1 MKKRTD
7 YMKKRILYLLLTLI
21 TIIAGLLSRKFA
33 VYFPSIVN
41 LYLGDVMYA
50 LMMYWLIG
58 MVFPK
63 KSFGSKAFFAI
74 VVCFCIEFSQMIEFE
89 WLKFV
94 RSTTLG
100 RLILG
105 RGFLISDLIAYLV
118 GASIGLVI
126 ENTLY
131 REK

>member
-1 MKKRTD
+1 MKK
-7 YMKKRILYLLLTLI
+7 KILYLLLALI

-33 VYFPSIVN
+33 DYLPNIVN

-58 MVFPK
+58 MLFPK

-105 RGFLISDLIAYLV
+105 RGFLISDLISYLV

-126 ENTLY
+126 EKTLY